1 MNYNVKNL
9 LFLFILFISYPAYG
23 QFVITKQMQ
32 DRIDGKLPKEKLDNA
47 SYRCIYHFTQQ
58 VRNKKTQNTVY
69 LTDTMALDIG
79 KTFSVYYD
87 LNKFSRDSLQ
97 RIKIKKLSKT
107 ARHIEVN
114 KRKDMAEYKDI
125 PGNYDISSVKGV
137 SAKTYKNKVKQE
149 VTTIDGTDMEVY
161 KCIEKT
167 PFQAWSFTADT
178 LTVLGYVCQKA
189 TTFFRGRNYEAWF
202 ALEIPIKDG
211 PWKLYGLP
219 GLILKATTDDNS
231 FVFEAVGLE
240 NLKDAYLTM
249 DKDTNIDSTREQL
262 AKKNKERREKL
273 AVRHVSGGNVTVG
286 VTPNPFEYK
295 LIEIE

>member
-97 RIKIKKLSKT
+97 RIKIKKLSK
-107 ARHIEVN
+107 REV
-114 KRKDMAEYKDI
+114 KTHLSRKL
-125 PGNYDISSVKGV
+125 
-137 SAKTYKNKVKQE
+137 KVK
-149 VTTIDGTDMEVY
+149 
-161 KCIEKT
+161 
-167 PFQAWSFTADT
+167 SF
-178 LTVLGYVCQKA
+178 LQL
-189 TTFFRGRNYEAWF
+189 
-202 ALEIPIKDG
+202 IK
-211 PWKLYGLP
+211 
-219 GLILKATTDDNS
+219 
-231 FVFEAVGLE
+231 
-240 NLKDAYLTM
+240 NL
-249 DKDTNIDSTREQL
+249 
-262 AKKNKERREKL
+262 
-273 AVRHVSGGNVTVG
+273 V
-286 VTPNPFEYK
+286 
-295 LIEIE
+295 